1 MFLNVYEYKLYIY
14 IYVCVLYIQF
24 ANLNLSAL
32 NQPRLPERLAPS
44 RLILPYR
51 ERKIGFSF
59 CLGQNVHT
67 KSRLLPWSLGKR
79 VWWSRPSR
87 LPLRCAACWKLQYQR
102 FQADTAQWLRHC
114 QACELGS
121 CFHRQVQQR
130 VERQSQSF
138 SGVAGQWARMD
149 LMMCRFIALFQ
160 TTLTVNPNAK
170 YIRLGSKAI
179 VWFHRSRRY
188 IWLAAWSLNLA
199 NGTSCD
205 VHAKLSWV
213 IQMRRIK
220 GF

>member
-160 TTLTVNPNAK
+160 TTLTRMPNTSGWAP
-170 YIRLGSKAI
+170 RQSFGSTEAEGI
-179 VWFHRSRRY
+179 YDLPRDPWTWQMVQVVMSMR
-188 IWLAAWSLNLA
+188 
-199 NGTSCD
+199 
-205 VHAKLSWV
+205 SWV
-213 IQMRRIK
+213 EWFRCAESRV
-220 GF
+220 FRN